1 MLLQTVMFLGAAC
14 FGFFFVDGHHNLLCL
29 MCGGLRRPA
38 AGGQPQQQQ
47 QPSSSV
53 SVSDSVDAANWQLS
67 SSHKRVSASF
77 DGAGVSSVGCD
88 SDGFSLMDITT
99 SVGTRPYRHSFLFTK
114 VLLMNGPCQGR
125 RSPNPIS
132 GEWATDTGA
141 GANGKIRRY
150 SRRTASPEKAM
161 DLPSI
166 AGGRFK
172 NRKSDLMIITSLPR
186 ERRPPHIKL

>member
-14 FGFFFVDGHHNLLCL
+14 FGIFFVDGHHNLLCL
-29 MCGGLRRPA
+29 MCGGLSRPA

-47 QPSSSV
+47 QQSSSV
-53 SVSDSVDAANWQLS
+53 SVSVDAANWQLS

-77 DGAGVSSVGCD
+77 DGAGVSSVDCG

-99 SVGTRPYRHSFLFTK
+99 SVRIWPYRHSFLFIK
-114 VLLMNGPCQGR
+114 MLLMSGPCQGR
-125 RSPNPIS
+125 RSPNPIN

-141 GANGKIRRY
+141 GANDKIRRY

-166 AGGRFK
+166 AGGSFK
-172 NRKSDLMIITSLPR
+172 TEKVILW
-186 ERRPPHIKL
+186 